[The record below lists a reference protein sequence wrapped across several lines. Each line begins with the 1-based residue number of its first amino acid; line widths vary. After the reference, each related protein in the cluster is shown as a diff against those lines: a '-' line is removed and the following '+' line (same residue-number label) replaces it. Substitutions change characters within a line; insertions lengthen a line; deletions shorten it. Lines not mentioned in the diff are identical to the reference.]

1 MGFQTNYECYSKENR
16 CQIPRSTYIYRLLY
30 KWGCA
35 SKGTYEKI
43 CKNCISKK
51 KKRVLK
57 KSSRYPDC
65 SQRGLEYPRISR
77 INIYT

>member
-35 SKGTYEKI
+35 SKVPMKRFVRTASQKEKT
-43 CKNCISKK
+43 SFKK
-51 KKRVLK
+51 KFK
-57 KSSRYPDC
+57 
-65 SQRGLEYPRISR
+65 IS
-77 INIYT
+77 